1 MPMPDLP
8 PGNQQPP
15 LVLPLIR
22 KVRTLTGEVVAQL
35 LTLATSALG
44 LVAALAWNDAVQ
56 AVFKEYFPA
65 AGGVAG
71 RFIYALLLSL
81 VIIVIT
87 INLTRLAQYAK
98 NGAKRQ

>member
-1 MPMPDLP
+1 MPDLP
-8 PGNQQPP
+8 PVSPQPP
-15 LVLPLIR
+15 LIRPLVR

-35 LTLATSALG
+35 LALATSALG

-71 RFIYALLLSL
+71 RFVYALLLSL

-98 NGAKRQ
+98 NGSKKE